1 MQKIKL
7 SLMFLIVAIIFS
19 ACSSKEQQ
27 INPLGRS
34 YGEFND
40 NDPLKL
46 GSKPTPPVKQKT
58 PSLVEGKKFPAI
70 PLVPP
75 VI

>member
-7 SLMFLIVAIIFS
+7 SLMFLIVTIIFS

-27 INPLGRS
+27 INHLGRS
-34 YGEFND
+34 YGKFND

-46 GSKPTPPVKQKT
+46 GSKPTP
-58 PSLVEGKKFPAI
+58 
-70 PLVPP
+70 
-75 VI
+75 

>member
-7 SLMFLIVAIIFS
+7 SLMFLIVTIIFS

-34 YGEFND
+34 YGKFND

-46 GSKPTPPVKQKT
+46 GSKPTPPVKQKNT
-58 PSLVEGKKFPAI
+58 KLGRR
-70 PLVPP
+70 
-75 VI
+75 

>member
-7 SLMFLIVAIIFS
+7 SLMFLIVTIIFS

-27 INPLGRS
+27 INHLGRS
-34 YGEFND
+34 YGKFND

-46 GSKPTPPVKQKT
+46 GSKPTPLCQTKNTK
-58 PSLVEGKKFPAI
+58 LGRR
-70 PLVPP
+70 
-75 VI
+75 

>member
-7 SLMFLIVAIIFS
+7 SLMFLIVTIIFS

-27 INPLGRS
+27 INHLGRS
-34 YGEFND
+34 YGKFND

-46 GSKPTPPVKQKT
+46 GSKPTPL
-58 PSLVEGKKFPAI
+58 SNKKHQAW
-70 PLVPP
+70 
-75 VI
+75 